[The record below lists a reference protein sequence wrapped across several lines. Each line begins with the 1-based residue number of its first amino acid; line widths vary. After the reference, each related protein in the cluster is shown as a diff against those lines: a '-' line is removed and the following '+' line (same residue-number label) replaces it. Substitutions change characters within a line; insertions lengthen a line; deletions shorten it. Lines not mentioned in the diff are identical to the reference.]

1 MFLFKF
7 FKFLKYFGKGYQF
20 RLAYMFFMSFMS
32 SLLDFLSIVLV
43 FPFLMTMVNPSR
55 ITDPNSP
62 FAKIITQYTGFTE
75 QKDMIITFGLMI
87 ASVIIIKNVYSILI
101 QYWQSKMINQW
112 GLDVKEKLLGYF
124 LYSPYE
130 ADLQRG
136 DNQLI
141 IRITT
146 GVDYVMQNF
155 TSRVISFISNS
166 FLIALVFSALMYMLP
181 AFTIMAVFFFSIA
194 GAFQA
199 GLFQKWS
206 TMLSMKK
213 SILTDSTY
221 NSILNNLT
229 YIKEIKINGCQKYF
243 SNAFNNI
250 SEKMIPY
257 TEKIN
262 LLPQVPQ
269 FVIEIIFIFTMII
282 LSMGIMTQYGQDPK
296 NILVSMGVVAISIY
310 RIVPQIYKNQI
321 YLNYINLADYKLKQL
336 FEIYEKY
343 GLYDY
348 SKNNDTKEK
357 LTFKN
362 FITVKNLNYSYDKK
376 DNVLKNI
383 NLTIKKGEFLGIVG
397 LSGAGKSTLV
407 DCLLGLLEYDGE
419 IYVDNE
425 LLTVDN
431 FPKFRNIIGYVPQKI
446 SNIQGD
452 IYTNV
457 AWGIDRK
464 DIDKEKVEES
474 LKQAQLFD
482 QLKQTE
488 NGLEI
493 ELKQDGIGVSG
504 GQMQR
509 IGIARALYKNPDII
523 VLDEATANL
532 DVKIENKLTEIIN
545 NLKGNKTII
554 AIAHRLSTLV
564 NCDRV
569 AFLKDGTVVDIG
581 TFRELSE
588 KYPDFEEIVRL
599 SRIKLED
606 DNKKEEKKEEKVND
620 DIPAEN
626 FGIY

>member
-20 RLAYMFFMSFMS
+20 KLAYMFFMSFMS

-55 ITDPNSP
+55 ITAPDSP
-62 FAKIITQYTGFTE
+62 FGQIIKQYTGFTE
-75 QKDMIITFGLMI
+75 QKDLIITFGLMI
-87 ASVIIIKNVYSILI
+87 ASVIIIKNIYSILI
-101 QYWQSKMINQW
+101 QYWQSKMVNQW
-112 GLDVKEKLLGYF
+112 GLDIKEKMLGYF

-136 DNQLI
+136 DNNI
-141 IRITT
+141 IMKITT
-146 GVDYVMQNF
+146 GIDYVMQNF

-166 FLIALVFSALMYMLP
+166 ILIALVFFALMYMLP
-181 AFTIMAVFFFSIA
+181 SFTIMAVFFFSVA

-206 TMLSMKK
+206 TNLSMKK
-213 SILTDSTY
+213 TILTDSTY
-221 NSILNNLT
+221 NSVMNNLT
-229 YIKEIKINGCQKYF
+229 FIKEIKINGCQKYF
-243 SNAFNNI
+243 FDSFNSI

-262 LLPQVPQ
+262 LLPQIPQ

-282 LSMGIMTQYGQDPK
+282 LSMGIMTKYGQNPQ

-310 RIVPQIYKNQI
+310 RIVPQIYKNQV
-321 YLNYINLADYKLKQL
+321 YLNYINLADYRLKQL

-348 SKNNDTKEK
+348 SKNRDTKEK
-357 LTFKN
+357 LPFESHLE
-362 FITVKNLNYSYDKK
+362 IKNLNYSYDKK
-376 DNVLKNI
+376 ENVLNNI
-383 NLTIKKGEFLGIVG
+383 NLNIRKGEFIGIVG

-407 DCLLGLLEYDGE
+407 DCLLGLLDYEGE
-419 IYVDNE
+419 IYIDNE
-425 LLTVDN
+425 LLTVNN
-431 FPKFRNIIGYVPQKI
+431 FQKFRNIIGYVPQKI
-446 SNIQGD
+446 CNIEGD

-457 AWGIDRK
+457 AWGIERK
-464 DIDKEKVEES
+464 DIDKEKVDEA
-474 LKQAQLFD
+474 LKQAQLYD

-532 DVKIENKLTEIIN
+532 DVKIENKLTEILN

-569 AFLKDGTVVDIG
+569 AFLKEGTVVDIG
-581 TFRELSE
+581 TFKELSQ

-599 SRIKLED
+599 SRIKLD
-606 DNKKEEKKEEKVND
+606 DETKILKTNEEQEQ
-620 DIPAEN
+620 IQLPSEN
-626 FGIY
+626 IGLF

>member
-1 MFLFKF
+1 MFLLKF

-20 RLAYMFFMSFMS
+20 KLAYMFFMSFMS

-55 ITDPNSP
+55 IIYSP
-62 FAKIITQYTGFTE
+62 FSKIITQYTGFTQ
-75 QKDMIITFGLMI
+75 QKDLIITFGLMI
-87 ASVIIIKNVYSILI
+87 AGVIIIKNIYSILI
-101 QYWQSKMINQW
+101 QYWQSNMINKW
-112 GLDVKEKLLGYF
+112 GLDVKEKMLGYF

-136 DNQLI
+136 DNNI
-141 IRITT
+141 ITKITT
-146 GVDYVMQNF
+146 GVDFVMQNF

-166 FLIALVFSALMYMLP
+166 FLIALVFCGLIYLLP
-181 AFTIMAVFFFSIA
+181 AYTILAVFFFSVA

-199 GLFQKWS
+199 GLFQK
-206 TMLSMKK
+206 LSRKLSIKK
-213 SILTDSTY
+213 ALLTDKTY
-221 NSILNNLT
+221 NSVINSLSF
-229 YIKEIKINGCQKYF
+229 IKEIKINGCQKYF
-243 SNAFNNI
+243 FDSFIDI

-262 LLPQVPQ
+262 LLPQIPQ

-282 LSMGIMTQYGQDPK
+282 LSMGIMTQYGENPQ
-296 NILVSMGVVAISIY
+296 NILVSLGVVAISIY

-321 YLNYINLADYKLKQL
+321 YLNYINLSDYKLKQL

-348 SKNNDTKEK
+348 SKNRDTKDK
-357 LTFKN
+357 LPFSSSLE
-362 FITVKNLNYSYDKK
+362 IKNLNYSYDKK
-376 DNVLKNI
+376 DNVLHDI
-383 NLTIKKGEFLGIVG
+383 NLNIKKGEFIGIVG

-407 DCLLGLLEYDGE
+407 DCLLGLLEYEGE
-419 IYVDNE
+419 IYVDKE

-431 FPKFRNIIGYVPQKI
+431 FQKFRNIIGYVPQKI
-446 SNIQGD
+446 CNIEGD

-457 AWGIDRK
+457 AWGVERK
-464 DIDKEKVEES
+464 DIDKEKVDEA
-474 LKQAQLFD
+474 LKQAQLYD

-509 IGIARALYKNPDII
+509 IGIARALYKDPDII

-532 DVKIENKLTEIIN
+532 DVKIENKLTEILN

-569 AFLKDGTVVDIG
+569 AFLKEGTVVDIG
-581 TFRELSE
+581 TFKELSE

-599 SRIKLED
+599 SRIRL
-606 DNKKEEKKEEKVND
+606 DNEPVVQQIEQEVE
-620 DIPAEN
+620 PAHLPPEQ
-626 FGIY
+626 FGLY